1 MIQVSNESY
10 YDFFNSLLV
19 IYEPEEGYVD
29 RHMEQDDVLRRYV
42 DFNDEAR
49 RYIEVEEDNLYKTKN
64 EICECSHPSDQK
76 TSTGQPYEHI
86 R

>member
-1 MIQVSNESY
+1 
-10 YDFFNSLLV
+10 
-19 IYEPEEGYVD
+19 
-29 RHMEQDDVLRRYV
+29 MEQDDVLRRYV

-49 RYIEVEEDNLYKTKN
+49 RYTEVEEDNLYKTGN

-76 TSTGQPYEHI
+76 TSTGQTYEHI